1 MVRIT
6 RRDFLKYCSV
16 AAGAL
21 GLSAS
26 TLMKV
31 ENVLAKTSAP
41 TVVWIAGAACT
52 GCTMSLLNSVFYT
65 TVDELLFNRI
75 NLAYLDTAM
84 ATAGAYENGDEYP
97 GANALEAAHAA
108 YNAGGYVLVV
118 EGAIQTGTP
127 TGATAGYGFCN
138 IGELIPDSTES
149 RMSEVV
155 KAYAQKA
162 LAILAV
168 GTCAS
173 FGGIPGARGNL
184 TGAQGVCFSGT
195 KLGGAIETSAVNVR
209 TRAAGSIAAKTI
221 NISGCPPHPDWIVGT
236 IAHILDTNI
245 TLPDVN
251 RDYQPVDYGYREY
264 QCNAGP
270 CPWRFNNTDVRKY
283 NHTGTDNS
291 LTEPQPDYNGRYPQG
306 DSRALGKYKW
316 GLKPEGAADTE
327 GSKGN
332 ETPGVLA
339 MGCLGILGCKGRK
352 TKADCSRRRWN
363 ADEAEN
369 YGVNWCVGSRGAC
382 QGCTQPAFPD
392 KVGKF
397 YTFA

>member
-26 TLMKV
+26 TLMRV

-41 TVVWIAGAACT
+41 TVVWIAGSACT

-65 TVDELLFNRI
+65 TVDDLLLNRI

-84 ATAGAYENGDEYP
+84 ATAGAYIDGVQYP
-97 GANALEAAHAA
+97 GANALQAAHDA

-118 EGAIQTGTP
+118 EGAIPTGTP
-127 TGATAGYGFCN
+127 TGGGAGDYCRIGRLVPGSLVDTMEEVTAAFAK
-138 IGELIPDSTES
+138 
-149 RMSEVV
+149 
-155 KAYAQKA
+155 KAI
-162 LAILAV
+162 AILAV

-173 FGGIPGARGNL
+173 FGGIPGANGNVVN
-184 TGAQGVCFSGT
+184 AKGVCFTGN
-195 KLGGAIETSAVNVR
+195 KPGGAIEPNATYVKNRATTVKDSGGNIIATSV
-209 TRAAGSIAAKTI
+209 AGKTF

-236 IAHILDTNI
+236 IAALLDTN
-245 TLPDVN
+245 LSVMPSVN
-251 RDYQPVDYGYREY
+251 ANYQPVDYGYREY

-270 CPWRFNNTDVRKY
+270 CPWRYNNTDVR
-283 NHTGTDNS
+283 NNNNSGTDNS
-291 LTEPQPDYNGRYPQG
+291 IPVNEPDYNRRYPVG
-306 DSRALGKYKW
+306 DSKALGKNKW
-316 GLKPEGAADTE
+316 TGTDL
-327 GSKGN
+327 
-332 ETPGVLA
+332 
-339 MGCLGILGCKGRK
+339 GCLGILGCKGRK

-363 ADEAEN
+363 SDKAEN
-369 YGVNWCVGSRGAC
+369 YGVNWCVGSRAGC
-382 QGCTQPAFPD
+382 HGCTEPTFPD

-397 YTFA
+397 FTFV